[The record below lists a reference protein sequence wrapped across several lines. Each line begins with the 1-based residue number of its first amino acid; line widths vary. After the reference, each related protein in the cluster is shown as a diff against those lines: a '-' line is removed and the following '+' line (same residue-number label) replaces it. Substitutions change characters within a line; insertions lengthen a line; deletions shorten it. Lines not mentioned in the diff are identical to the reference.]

1 MELTWRRWLIIALGG
16 ALMLGIVFR
25 PAPQAPSF
33 IRNPGVKFNVSRSLL
48 MYRGRLIAKQLVDRR
63 FADSVA
69 LTFTVARTIDAPLFD
84 SRIPGVVREAVTK
97 RASPLL
103 HEAANASTPL
113 ALAVTV
119 GDRDDIQR
127 NAGNLLYVLPAR
139 AKHAPCIVVARIPL
153 HHLERLTP
161 GGRDSA
167 MTKSF
172 NTTFGGFPTAQDL
185 GLCGFFNAFG
195 EPSPQVAL
203 TLRDQGWIAASGGY
217 SRGSPAPP
225 AMWGVTPYFNAF
237 YSNRERADGIV
248 ACASGRTAVCRDAVF
263 STGVTIG
270 TPVPPSSDF
279 VVAAR
284 LEPLRGNSG
293 MRAHLLGDL
302 ARDLGPEKFGR
313 VWRSP
318 TDIPAGYA
326 AVTGEP
332 FDAYLLRWLRH
343 AIGKTAIGPQLS
355 LHILLVTLVSVL
367 CGVAVGIV
375 VHTTRR
381 LA

>member
-1 MELTWRRWLIIALGG
+1 MELTWRRWLIVALGG
-16 ALMLGIVFR
+16 ALLLGVVFR
-25 PAPQAPSF
+25 PVPQATPF
-33 IRNPGVKFNVSRSLL
+33 TRNPGAKFSMSRSLL
-48 MYRGRLIAKQLVDRR
+48 VYRGRLIGKQLVERQ
-63 FADSVA
+63 FSDSVIGA
-69 LTFTVARTIDAPLFD
+69 LAQARATTAPLFD
-84 SRIPGVVREAVTK
+84 SRVPASVRETITK
-97 RASPLL
+97 RAEPLL
-103 HEAANASTPL
+103 RDAANASTPL
-113 ALAVTV
+113 AIAVTV
-119 GDRDDIQR
+119 ADRDDIQR
-127 NAGNLLYVLPAR
+127 NAGNMLYVLPAR
-139 AKHAPCIVVARIPL
+139 VAHAPCIVVARIPL
-153 HHLERLTP
+153 HHLERLTSA
-161 GGRDSA
+161 GRDSA
-167 MTKSF
+167 LIKSF

-263 STGVTIG
+263 SAGVTIG

-279 VVAAR
+279 VVGAR

-302 ARDLGPEKFGR
+302 ARELGAEKFGR

-332 FDAYLLRWLRH
+332 FDTYLLRWLQH

-355 LHILLVTLVSVL
+355 VHILLVTLVSVL
-367 CGVAVGIV
+367 LGLVVGILT
-375 VHTTRR
+375 HTSRR